1 MGSGTNCRSLNW
13 GLSLTATESARG
25 LLGATELRQL
35 ADSLGLV
42 PTKKLGQNFVHDAN
56 TVRKIVAK
64 AGLSPGDHV
73 LEVGPGLGSLT
84 VGLLQAGAVVTAVE
98 IDHRLA
104 RLLPQTAARL
114 QPGTDLRVIQGDAL
128 TTPELP
134 RDATVLV
141 ANLPYNTSVP
151 IVLHALSTLPT
162 LDSVLVMVQAE
173 VAERLVAH
181 PGAKA
186 YGGPSV
192 KARWFGTWSIAGA
205 VSRQVFW
212 PVPNVDSLLVQM
224 RATPPPGDEQ
234 LRQIVWNFVDH
245 AFATRRKMARGALSA
260 YVGATQV
267 SEVIT
272 EAGLS
277 PESRGEEWTL
287 SQFVDLA
294 TVWRARQ

>member
-1 MGSGTNCRSLNW
+1 V
-13 GLSLTATESARG
+13 
-25 LLGATELRQL
+25 
-35 ADSLGLV
+35 GLV

-84 VGLLQAGAVVTAVE
+84 VGLLHAGAVVTAVE

-104 RLLPQTAARL
+104 TLLPQTAARL
-114 QPGTDLRVIQGDAL
+114 QPDGELRVIQGDAL
-128 TTPELP
+128 TTTELP

-151 IVLHALSTLPT
+151 IVLHALSTLPA
-162 LDSVLVMVQAE
+162 LQSVLVMVQAE
-173 VAERLVAH
+173 VAERLVAT
-181 PGAKA
+181 PGSKA

-224 RATPPPGDEQ
+224 TATPPLGDETV
-234 LRQIVWNFVDH
+234 RKIVWDLVDC
-245 AFATRRKMARGALSA
+245 AFATRRKMARGALSSYLGQA
-260 YVGATQV
+260 QV
-267 SEVIT
+267 SDIIT

-287 SQFVDLA
+287 AQFVDLA
-294 TVWRARQ
+294 RVWEARR

>member
-1 MGSGTNCRSLNW
+1 M
-13 GLSLTATESARG
+13 
-25 LLGATELRQL
+25 GATELRQL
-35 ADSLGLV
+35 ADALGLI

-64 AGLSPGDHV
+64 ASLSPGDHV

-84 VGLLQAGAVVTAVE
+84 VGLLHAGARVTAVE

-104 RLLPQTAARL
+104 ALLPQTAARL
-114 QPGTDLRVIQGDAL
+114 QPLGDLRVIQGDAL
-128 TTPELP
+128 TTAELP
-134 RDATVLV
+134 RDASVLV

-151 IVLHALSTLPT
+151 IVLHALSTLPA
-162 LDSVLVMVQAE
+162 LRSVLVMVQAE
-173 VAERLVAH
+173 VAERLVAT
-181 PGAKA
+181 PGSKA

-224 RATPPPGDEQ
+224 KATPPLGDER
-234 LRQIVWNFVDH
+234 LRKVVWDLVDH
-245 AFATRRKMARGALSA
+245 GFATRRKMARGALSS
-260 YVGATQV
+260 YLGQSVV
-267 SEVIT
+267 SEIIT

-294 TVWRARQ
+294 RVWEARQ

>member
-1 MGSGTNCRSLNW
+1 M
-13 GLSLTATESARG
+13 
-25 LLGATELRQL
+25 GATELRQL
-35 ADSLGLV
+35 ADALGLI

-64 AGLSPGDHV
+64 ASLSPGDHV

-84 VGLLQAGAVVTAVE
+84 VGLLHAGARVTAVE

-104 RLLPQTAARL
+104 ALLPQTAARL
-114 QPGTDLRVIQGDAL
+114 QPLGDLRVIQGDAL
-128 TTPELP
+128 TTAELP
-134 RDATVLV
+134 RDASVLV

-151 IVLHALSTLPT
+151 IVLHALSTLPA
-162 LDSVLVMVQAE
+162 LRSVLVMVQAE
-173 VAERLVAH
+173 VAERLVAT
-181 PGAKA
+181 PGSKA

-224 RATPPPGDEQ
+224 KATPPLGDER
-234 LRQIVWNFVDH
+234 LRKIVWDLVDH
-245 AFATRRKMARGALSA
+245 AFATRRKMARGALSS
-260 YVGATQV
+260 YLGQSVV
-267 SEVIT
+267 SEIIT

-294 TVWRARQ
+294 RVWEARQ

>member
-1 MGSGTNCRSLNW
+1 MG
-13 GLSLTATESARG
+13 AI
-25 LLGATELRQL
+25 ELRQL
-35 ADSLGLV
+35 ADALGLI

-64 AGLSPGDHV
+64 ASLSPGDHV

-84 VGLLQAGAVVTAVE
+84 VGLLHAGARVTAVE

-104 RLLPQTAARL
+104 ALLPQTAARL
-114 QPGTDLRVIQGDAL
+114 QPLGELRVIQGDAL
-128 TTPELP
+128 TTTELP
-134 RDATVLV
+134 RDASVLV

-151 IVLHALSTLPT
+151 IVLRALSTLPA
-162 LDSVLVMVQAE
+162 LQSVLVMVQAE
-173 VAERLVAH
+173 VAERLVAT
-181 PGAKA
+181 PGSKA

-224 RATPPPGDEQ
+224 KATPPLGDER
-234 LRQIVWNFVDH
+234 LRKIVWDLVDH
-245 AFATRRKMARGALSA
+245 AFATRRKMARGALSS
-260 YVGATQV
+260 YLGQSVV
-267 SEVIT
+267 SEIIT

-294 TVWRARQ
+294 RVWEARQ

>member
-1 MGSGTNCRSLNW
+1 MP
-13 GLSLTATESARG
+13 ATESPQG

-35 ADSLGLV
+35 ADALGLI

-64 AGLSPGDHV
+64 ASLSPGDHV

-84 VGLLQAGAVVTAVE
+84 VGLLHAGARVTAVE

-104 RLLPQTAARL
+104 AVLPQTAARL
-114 QPGTDLRVIQGDAL
+114 QPLGDLRVIQGDAL
-128 TTPELP
+128 TTTELP
-134 RDATVLV
+134 RDASVLV

-151 IVLHALSTLPT
+151 IVLHALSTLPA
-162 LDSVLVMVQAE
+162 LQSVLVMVQAE
-173 VAERLVAH
+173 VAERLVAT
-181 PGAKA
+181 PGSKA

-224 RATPPPGDEQ
+224 KATPPLGDER
-234 LRQIVWNFVDH
+234 LRKIVWDLVDH
-245 AFATRRKMARGALSA
+245 AFATRRKMARGALSS
-260 YVGATQV
+260 YLGQSVV
-267 SEVIT
+267 SEIIT

-294 TVWRARQ
+294 RVWEARQ